1 MYYRSNLF
9 FVQIKYRKSF
19 FGQLTRAGRSPLF
32 GLMEQIFLCA
42 CCGEENEVFI
52 DQIEGRD
59 QQLVFDCSICCNP
72 NVIIARFNDYTNE
85 YDLEVYLEDVG

>member
-1 MYYRSNLF
+1 MYYRSDLI
-9 FVQIKYRKSF
+9 FVQIKCRKSF
-19 FGQLTRAGRSPLF
+19 FGQLTQARRFPLF

-59 QQLVFDCSICCNP
+59 QQLVFDCSVCCNP